1 MRERSEERPPFWRT
15 KSSSSALGLVFCQAD
30 EYSKCVVHRKGN
42 MRKILV
48 CLLAIAGAHIAS
60 AAVCDYAPSKLV
72 GAPVAGSVATGAG
85 AAAAVG
91 NGVTGAAMLGST
103 AAGASAAGT
112 AGILAG
118 TAGTIGSVG
127 AVLLSPFVII
137 PAAITA
143 GAIVTYEGGCYLAE
157 KDKK

>member
-1 MRERSEERPPFWRT
+1 
-15 KSSSSALGLVFCQAD
+15 
-30 EYSKCVVHRKGN
+30 

-91 NGVTGAAMLGST
+91 VGMKAAGLYAITNGVTGAAMLGST

>member
-1 MRERSEERPPFWRT
+1 
-15 KSSSSALGLVFCQAD
+15 
-30 EYSKCVVHRKGN
+30 
-42 MRKILV
+42 MRKLLV
-48 CLLAIAGAHIAS
+48 CLLAIAGSQFAS

-72 GAPVAGSVATGAG
+72 GAPVAGSIATG
-85 AAAAVG
+85 
-91 NGVTGAAMLGST
+91 
-103 AAGASAAGT
+103 
-112 AGILAG
+112 
-118 TAGTIGSVG
+118 AGTIGSVG

>member
-1 MRERSEERPPFWRT
+1 MS
-15 KSSSSALGLVFCQAD
+15 
-30 EYSKCVVHRKGN
+30 
-42 MRKILV
+42 KILV
-48 CLLAIAGAHIAS
+48 YLLAIAGSHIAS

-91 NGVTGAAMLGST
+91 VGMK
-103 AAGASAAGT
+103 AAG
-112 AGILAG
+112 LC
-118 TAGTIGSVG
+118 TIGSVG